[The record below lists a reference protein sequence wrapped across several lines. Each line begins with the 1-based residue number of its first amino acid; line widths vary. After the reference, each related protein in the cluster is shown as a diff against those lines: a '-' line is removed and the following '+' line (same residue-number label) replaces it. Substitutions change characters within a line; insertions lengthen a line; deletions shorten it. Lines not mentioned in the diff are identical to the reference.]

1 MFKYLL
7 IIFILIILYLARNK
21 IIEPMGPISI
31 KQSDETQTKKNDN
44 VNNIFITNNNID
56 YDKLDN
62 NINNI
67 IREHELLDYT
77 INNFNFSVGYVD
89 NNLYQN
95 EEPTILIGG
104 NYPKNI
110 ALNFSFPPSLPGK
123 AGEKGKKGEK
133 GQKGQK
139 GPIGKRGSLGGNNYC

>member
-1 MFKYLL
+1 M
-7 IIFILIILYLARNK
+7 ILYLARNK
-21 IIEPMGPISI
+21 IVEPLGPISFRPAL
-31 KQSDETQTKKNDN
+31 ETQTKIIDN

-67 IREHELLDYT
+67 MREHELLDYT
-77 INNFNFSVGYVD
+77 INNFSFSVGYVD
-89 NNLYQN
+89 HNLYQN

-104 NYPKNI
+104 SYPKNI
-110 ALNFSFPPSLPGK
+110 SLNFDFPPSLPGK
-123 AGEKGKKGEK
+123 AGVKGKKGEK

-139 GPIGKRGSLGGNNYC
+139 GPIGQRGSLGGNNYC